1 VVGENVQPPRQ
12 FKFQLFGTTFLKI
25 VQTSHL
31 NLPEMPPCVLTLGT
45 FDGLHLAHRELIRR
59 VREKA
64 ALEGLATLLLS
75 FEPHPRD
82 FLRPGQGPGR
92 LSTPEE
98 KRQLLE
104 AQDVDRV
111 LLLDFNHAL
120 SELEARAFIRD
131 VLFKLNMK
139 HLVIGHNHAFG
150 HNRSGNRQTLSALA
164 DECSFTMEVV
174 EPVFAAGEA
183 ISSTRIRRA
192 LAEGELALAEALLGR
207 PYSMRGMI
215 VKGHGRGRGIGF
227 PTANL
232 QVLGA
237 GKLLPAAGVYA
248 ARARIRGTWHEGML
262 NLGPR
267 PTFGEAE
274 IVPEMHFF
282 SDMGSLYGEELEL
295 EFLAFIRHTIRFNGV
310 QELSKQLVLDRQRIQ
325 DWLASKG

>member
-1 VVGENVQPPRQ
+1 M
-12 FKFQLFGTTFLKI
+12 KI
-25 VQTSHL
+25 VQTNHL
-31 NLPEMPPCVLTLGT
+31 HLPEMPACVLTLGT

-64 ALEGLATLLLS
+64 ARGGLATLLLS

-82 FLRPGQGPGR
+82 FLRPSESPGR
-92 LSTPEE
+92 LSTLEE

-111 LLLDFNHAL
+111 LLLDFNQAL

-207 PYSMRGMI
+207 PYSMRGLV

-232 QVLGA
+232 KFLGE
-237 GKLLPAAGVYA
+237 GKLLPAPGVYA
-248 ARARIRGTWHEGML
+248 ARAKINGNWQTGML

-282 SDMGSLYGEELEL
+282 SDVGDIYARELDL
-295 EFLAFIRHTIRFNGV
+295 EFLAFIRHTMRFNGV
-310 QELSKQLVLDRQRIQ
+310 QELSEQLVLDRQRIQ
-325 DWLASKG
+325 DWLASRG